1 MNYPEIFKKAWA
13 MTTKHRYLRVL
24 GTLASLFATLIGVW
38 RIRYVL
44 PTPIGTGRD
53 IWSYLQTNTASPI
66 VYAVLLLLGLGF
78 IYLFAFI
85 FGVISEG
92 GIISAIAKMEDQQ
105 VELNFSKTISFGIQS
120 FLSLTEYRVLTNA
133 FHIGSYIVYI
143 LLIRFY
149 LRIYFPENTIISDFA
164 PLLIFIGVLVTIATI
179 FLNYADYHL
188 VIHKSSVVESIKK
201 STTLVLFHFQET
213 LLISVLLLLMVVRT
227 LLNMLLI
234 FALPAIAVY
243 IITFTQILLPAT
255 IALAVALT
263 FVVLIF
269 IWSVIISGT
278 LTVFTTAVWT
288 LTFLELEKKKE
299 HKILQSEPDE

>member
-1 MNYPEIFKKAWA
+1 MNYPEIFKQAWA
-13 MTTKHRYLRVL
+13 MTSKNRYLRVL
-24 GTLASLFATLIGVW
+24 GTIASLFATLIGVM
-38 RIRYVL
+38 RIRYIL

-53 IWSYLQTNTASPI
+53 IWAYLQANSNAPI
-66 VYAVLLLLGLGF
+66 TYAVLLLLAFGL
-78 IYLFAFI
+78 IYLLAFV

-92 GIISAIAKMEDQQ
+92 GIISAIAKMYDQQ

-149 LRIYFPENTIISDFA
+149 LRIYFPDSTLISDFA
-164 PLLIFIGVLVTIATI
+164 PVLIIIGILVTIATI

-188 VIHKSSVVESIKK
+188 VIHKAPVIDSIKK
-201 STTLVLFHFQET
+201 SATLVLFHFQET
-213 LLISVLLLLMVVRT
+213 LLISVLLVLMVIRT

-243 IITFTQILLPAT
+243 IITFTQILLPEN

-263 FVVLIF
+263 FVILIF

-278 LTVFTTAVWT
+278 LMVFTTAVWT

>member
-1 MNYPEIFKKAWA
+1 MNYPEIFKRAWA
-13 MTTKHRYLRVL
+13 MTSENRYLRVL
-24 GTLASLFATLIGVW
+24 GTIASLFATLLGIW
-38 RIRYVL
+38 RIRYIL
-44 PTPIGTGRD
+44 PTPIGTGID
-53 IWSYLQTNTASPI
+53 VWHYLVANTNAPI
-66 VYAVLLLLGLGF
+66 TYAILLVLALGITYLL
-78 IYLFAFI
+78 AFV

-92 GIISAIAKMEDQQ
+92 GIISAIAKMYDQH
-105 VELNFSKTISFGIQS
+105 VELNLSKTISFGIQS

-133 FHIGSYIVYI
+133 FHIGSFITWV
-143 LLIRFY
+143 LLARFY
-149 LRIYFPENTIISDFA
+149 LRIYFPDSTLIGDFMPVIVIIAILITI
-164 PLLIFIGVLVTIATI
+164 TTI
-179 FLNYADYHL
+179 FLTYADYHL
-188 VIHKSSVVESIKK
+188 VIHKAQVIDSIKK

-213 LLISVLLLLMVVRT
+213 LLISVLLLLMVVRA

-243 IITFTQILLPAT
+243 IISFTQLILPAT

-263 FVVLIF
+263 FIVIIF

-288 LTFLELEKKKE
+288 LSFMELEKKKE